1 MLLAALVMCAMMVL
15 QAGAA
20 AVCRPAGRVADVC
33 SGLGGLSSW
42 DVEEPRVAEDSG
54 PSAAEVVVGPSAR
67 PPAGAI
73 VATRLS
79 DFRTV
84 DDSRVY
90 PRGAG
95 PEIVN
100 ITEVGPRHFRFVLR
114 HRGGW
119 QDGDRNKND
128 PKKSRAEVSG
138 LGGKNGPGMRV
149 GETWDIATTVR
160 LDPTFVPSRGY
171 CNIMQPVFDQSYLTL
186 RKVQGDDVQAELMVF
201 TNGIGSAQRSVR
213 RFTVRRGQ
221 WTSIVV
227 RVKFGAN
234 GSYGCSVNGDEFKT
248 ISLDTSRGSQPFRSK
263 WGLYGP
269 TGTNVNNQPLRDLIL
284 EHANIYLRKV

>member
-1 MLLAALVMCAMMVL
+1 MRRVAVLLATLLMCAMMVL

-20 AVCRPAGRVADVC
+20 AVCRPAARVADVC
-33 SGLGGLSSW
+33 SGGLRSW
-42 DVEEPRVAEDSG
+42 DLLASEADEV
-54 PSAAEVVVGPSAR
+54 SATEVGPTTK
-67 PPAGAI
+67 PPAGAV

-79 DFRTV
+79 DFRNV
-84 DDSRVY
+84 DDSKVY

-95 PEIVN
+95 PEIIN

-171 CNIMQPVFDQSYLTL
+171 CNIMQPVFDQSYLSVG
-186 RKVQGDDVQAELMVF
+186 KVRGDDVAAELVAF
-201 TNGIGSAQRSVR
+201 TNGIGSATRSVR
-213 RFTVRRGQ
+213 KFTIRRGQ

-227 RVKFGAN
+227 RVKFGSN
-234 GSYGCSVNGDEFKT
+234 GSYACSVNGDEFKGV
-248 ISLDTSRGSQPFRSK
+248 SMDTSRGSQPFRSK

-269 TGTNVNNQPLRDLIL
+269 TGTNVNNQPLKDLIL